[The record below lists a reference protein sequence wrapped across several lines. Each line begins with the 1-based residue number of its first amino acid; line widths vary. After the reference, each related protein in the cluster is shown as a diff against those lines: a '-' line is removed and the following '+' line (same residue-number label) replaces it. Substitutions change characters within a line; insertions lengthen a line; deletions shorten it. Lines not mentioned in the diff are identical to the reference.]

1 MLGTDGLGRDL
12 LVRIVYGT
20 RVSLLVG
27 LLASGT
33 AVLVG
38 TVVGI
43 AAGWYGGVVDRVL
56 SRAMDVFLAL
66 PFLVFALALVAVV
79 GSSLAISVT
88 VIAMFSWASV
98 GRIVRAETLSIRE
111 HAYVQA
117 ARLLGAS
124 HARIMFVEILPNV
137 AATVIVYTTLLIPGA
152 IVAEATLSFLGL
164 SVVPPAPSWGNILSD
179 AMAYYRVA
187 WWFIFFPGAALAREH
202 LGIQHP
208 RRQRA
213 RRARSEAG
221 PWSRA
226 RSHDSLRGAP
236 YRLESAGRLVR
247 GDERVRDLFRGA
259 ARRRSPRRGEPSE
272 RADARARAQASRS
285 RSAGAR
291 PIYAIPHA
299 AGARR
304 PGTVVSNAGSGDR
317 RLLRATCR

>member
-1 MLGTDGLGRDL
+1 MTATATSNVRVRGPWALALERLRSDRAAKVAALVIGVLVLLALLAPIFAKLTGHGPAEQFLDVGLSSEGIPTGPSRHFLLGTDGLGRDL

-38 TVVGI
+38 TVIGI
-43 AAGWYGGVVDRVL
+43 AAGWYGGMVDRIL

-88 VIAMFSWASV
+88 VIATFSWASV

-187 WWFIFFPGAALAREH
+187 WWFVFFPGAALVVSTLAFNI
-202 LGIQHP
+202 LG
-208 RRQRA
+208 
-213 RRARSEAG
+213 
-221 PWSRA
+221 
-226 RSHDSLRGAP
+226 DS
-236 YRLESAGRLVR
+236 
-247 GDERVRDLFRGA
+247 VRDALDPKLDHGPA
-259 ARRRSPRRGEPSE
+259 AP
-272 RADARARAQASRS
+272 
-285 RSAGAR
+285 
-291 PIYAIPHA
+291 
-299 AGARR
+299 
-304 PGTVVSNAGSGDR
+304 
-317 RLLRATCR
+317 

>member
-1 MLGTDGLGRDL
+1 VKPHVRVRGPWTLALERLRNDRAGKLAALVICALVLLAFLAPLFSRLTGHGPAEQFLDIGLSPEGVPTGPSRRFLLGTDGLGRDL

-43 AAGWYGGVVDRVL
+43 AAGWYGGVVDRIL

-179 AMAYYRVA
+179 AMAYYRIA
-187 WWFIFFPGAALAREH
+187 WWFIFFPGAALVVSTLAFNILGDSVRDALDPKLDHGSGVARE
-202 LGIQHP
+202 
-208 RRQRA
+208 
-213 RRARSEAG
+213 
-221 PWSRA
+221 
-226 RSHDSLRGAP
+226 
-236 YRLESAGRLVR
+236 
-247 GDERVRDLFRGA
+247 
-259 ARRRSPRRGEPSE
+259 
-272 RADARARAQASRS
+272 
-285 RSAGAR
+285 
-291 PIYAIPHA
+291 
-299 AGARR
+299 
-304 PGTVVSNAGSGDR
+304 
-317 RLLRATCR
+317 ATP

>member
-1 MLGTDGLGRDL
+1 MTAGVKADIRVRGPWTLALERLRNDKAGKVAALVICALVLLALLAPLFSRLTGHGPAEQFLDIGLSPEGVPTGPSRRFLLGTDGLGRDL

-43 AAGWYGGVVDRVL
+43 AAGWYGGVVDRIL

-79 GSSLAISVT
+79 GSSLTISVT

-124 HARIMFVEILPNV
+124 HARIMFIEILPNV

-187 WWFIFFPGAALAREH
+187 WWFIFFPGAALVVSTLAFNI
-202 LGIQHP
+202 LGDSVRDALDP
-208 RRQRA
+208 KLD
-213 RRARSEAG
+213 
-221 PWSRA
+221 
-226 RSHDSLRGAP
+226 HDS
-236 YRLESAGRLVR
+236 
-247 GDERVRDLFRGA
+247 GA
-259 ARRRSPRRGEPSE
+259 AHE
-272 RADARARAQASRS
+272 
-285 RSAGAR
+285 
-291 PIYAIPHA
+291 
-299 AGARR
+299 
-304 PGTVVSNAGSGDR
+304 
-317 RLLRATCR
+317 ATP